1 MTASVFPAAASAGC
15 SRMGTSRPP
24 LSCSAAHSAWRDTSF
39 GEQVSGEDLLGGVRV
54 RENDHVGP
62 LVHGPVAGQRVV
74 VVVEHEVAD
83 HGDAARVQRIDIG
96 LTGMGYKTDKYRI
109 VFAGKYDEIREICDK
124 VPELVA
130 YMPPK
135 ISIFA
140 EGDQTILVTPHP
152 SLYAGIAG
160 DRLDPVMF
168 HRWASDLE
176 SILHDVRTAE

>member
-1 MTASVFPAAASAGC
+1 MRLSRILLIILLACQWPALSHADGLVMVRTSLTFPEAMLTLQESIREHGY
-15 SRMGTSRPP
+15 T
-24 LSCSAAHSAWRDTSF
+24 
-39 GEQVSGEDLLGGVRV
+39 VS
-54 RENDHVGP
+54 
-62 LVHGPVAGQRVV
+62 
-74 VVVEHEVAD
+74 
-83 HGDAARVQRIDIG
+83 RVQRVDIG

-109 VFAGKYDEIREICDK
+109 VFAGKHDEIREIVDK

-140 EGDQTILVTPHP
+140 EGGQTILVTAHP

-160 DRLDPVMF
+160 DRIDTVIF
-168 HRWASDLE
+168 DRWESDLL